1 MFEQA
6 ALDLNGIRN
15 HSLHAMSISRMY
27 EKGVPEKII
36 MERSGHQGVGR
47 VCSYKCTTEL
57 QQKEV
62 CDVLS

>member
-6 ALDLNGIRN
+6 ALDMNGQN
-15 HSLHAMSISRMY
+15 HSLRAMSISWMY

-36 MERSGHQGVGR
+36 MERSRHQSVGG
-47 VCSYKCTTEL
+47 VCSYECTTEL
-57 QQKEV
+57 QRKEV